1 MGNQIV
7 KELVKAV
14 KRFVGDN
21 YNVEEKIVTKNNDTK
36 LYAVIISEEGKGTS
50 PVIYVDEYL
59 NKISDGVMTLLEGA
73 KEILTIFESAKT
85 STCPSGQDFLN
96 KEFILSYVEY
106 QLINLALNKDLL
118 EATPHKEFLDLAVV
132 YRVFVNGFGEE
143 SGSFLM
149 NNRMLES
156 LKISEIEIDKAAK
169 VNTLKAGFVKT
180 SMYEMI
186 KGVPLSMDAEE
197 SPEQEMFVLTNIRK
211 LYGANILLYPN
222 ELKDVADRINDDFYI
237 LPSSVHELITVPA
250 SFGSCEDLKKT
261 VRNVNDT
268 VLVSDEILSYSVY
281 RYSRKVGCIEIAV

>member
-1 MGNQIV
+1 MRNEIV
-7 KELVKAV
+7 KELVKEV
-14 KRFVGDN
+14 KCVVGAD

-36 LYAVIISEEGKGTS
+36 LYAVIISEESKGAS
-50 PVIYVDEYL
+50 PVIYVDGYL
-59 NKISDGVMTLLEGA
+59 DKISDGVMTLSGAA
-73 KEILTIFESAKT
+73 KEILTIYESAKP

-118 EATPHKEFLDLAVV
+118 EATPHKELLDLAVV
-132 YRVFVNGFGEE
+132 YRVFVNFGEE

-156 LKISEIEIDKAAK
+156 LKISEAEIDKAAK
-169 VNTLKAGFVKT
+169 VNTLKAGFMKT
-180 SMYEMI
+180 SMYEMV
-186 KGVPLSMDAEE
+186 KGMPLPRDVEE
-197 SPEQEMFVLTNIRK
+197 SPEQEIFVLTNRKK

-222 ELKDVADRINDDFYI
+222 ELKDVADRINDDLYI
-237 LPSSVHELITVPA
+237 LPSSVHELITVSA
-250 SFGSCEDLKKT
+250 SIGSCEDLKKT

-281 RYSRKVGCIEIAV
+281 RYSRKAGSIEIAV

>member
-1 MGNQIV
+1 MRNEIV
-7 KELVKAV
+7 KELVKEV
-14 KRFVGDN
+14 KCVVGKN

-36 LYAVIISEEGKGTS
+36 LYAVIISEEGKGVS

-59 NKISDGVMTLLEGA
+59 NKISDGVMTLSVAA
-73 KEILTIFESAKT
+73 KEILTIYESAKP

-96 KEFILSYVEY
+96 KEFVLSYVEY

-118 EATPHKEFLDLAVV
+118 EATPHKELLDLAVV

-143 SGSFLM
+143 TGSFLM

-156 LKISEIEIDKAAK
+156 LKISEIEIDKEAK
-169 VNTLKAGFVKT
+169 VNTLKAGFMKT
-180 SMYEMI
+180 SMYEMV
-186 KGVPLSMDAEE
+186 KGMPCPRDVEE
-197 SPEQEMFVLTNIRK
+197 SPEQEMFVLTNRKK

-222 ELKDVADRINDDFYI
+222 ELKDVADRINDDLYI

-268 VLVSDEILSYSVY
+268 QLAPDEILSYSVY
-281 RYSRKVGCIEIAV
+281 KYSRSTRTVELAL

>member
-1 MGNQIV
+1 MGNEIV
-7 KELVKAV
+7 KELVKEV

-36 LYAVIISEEGKGTS
+36 LYAVIISEEGKGVS

-73 KEILTIFESAKT
+73 KEILTIFESAKP
-85 STCPSGQDFLN
+85 STCQSGQDFLN

-118 EATPHKEFLDLAVV
+118 EATPHKEFLDFAVV

-211 LYGANILLYPN
+211 LYGSNILLYPN
-222 ELKDVADRINDDFYI
+222 ELKDVADRINDDLYI

-281 RYSRKVGCIEIAV
+281 RYSRKAGSIEIAV

>member
-1 MGNQIV
+1 MGNEIV
-7 KELVKAV
+7 KELVNEV
-14 KRFVGDN
+14 KRVVGDN

-36 LYAVIISEEGKGTS
+36 LYAVVISEEGKGVS

-73 KEILTIFESAKT
+73 KEILTIFESAKP

-132 YRVFVNGFGEE
+132 YRVFVNFGEE

-149 NNRMLES
+149 DNRTLEN
-156 LKISEIEIDKAAK
+156 LKISETEIDKAAK

-186 KGVPLSMDAEE
+186 KGVPLSMEAEE

-211 LYGANILLYPN
+211 LYGSNILLYPN
-222 ELKDVADRINDDFYI
+222 ELKDVADRINDDLYI

-281 RYSRKVGCIEIAV
+281 RYSRKVGSIEIAV

>member
-1 MGNQIV
+1 MGNEIV
-7 KELVKAV
+7 KELVKEV
-14 KRFVGDN
+14 KRVVGDN

-36 LYAVIISEEGKGTS
+36 LYAVVISEEGKGVS

-73 KEILTIFESAKT
+73 KEILTIFESAKP

-132 YRVFVNGFGEE
+132 YRVFVNFGEE

-149 NNRMLES
+149 DNRTLEN
-156 LKISEIEIDKAAK
+156 LKISETEIDKAAK

-186 KGVPLSMDAEE
+186 KGVPLSMEAEE

-211 LYGANILLYPN
+211 LYGSNILLYPN
-222 ELKDVADRINDDFYI
+222 ELKDVADRINDDLYI

-281 RYSRKVGCIEIAV
+281 RYSRKVGSIEIAV